1 MPDKDVPKPPR
12 DCKKILRWLST
23 EKYRELVDNRER
35 ERGALWVIARTNPPT
50 PVERKFFEEQA
61 RAKGYDFRF
70 VAKGSKATGHKP
82 AWYWEPR
89 D

>member
-23 EKYRELVDNRER
+23 EKYRKLVDNRER

-50 PVERKFFEEQA
+50 PV
-61 RAKGYDFRF
+61 RAEVFRRT
-70 VAKGSKATGHKP
+70 S
-82 AWYWEPR
+82 PR
-89 D
+89 QGL